1 MNAIELW
8 QVFLFTAAMLA
19 TVSAG
24 ASELL
29 VEVDERPE
37 LTTFDGLHPVK
48 TDIVDYAWIRSPLN
62 WSGYT
67 KILVQK
73 AQSHYRY
80 LREEDPAS
88 ESHIEITR
96 EAREKFEDRLSTF
109 IRGQLNSSSQFQVT
123 DKPAPDV
130 ATLWG
135 ALVDVHAR
143 RNEEGG
149 EYGEFILVAELRDSM
164 TEDVLIRTVDS
175 HHLNLDETDEAGN
188 WLEVDRAAEEIAT
201 KMRQTLDAIFSA
213 LVNQ

>member
-1 MNAIELW
+1 MNTRAPLHGIL
-8 QVFLFTAAMLA
+8 LSILTLA
-19 TVSAG
+19 TAS
-24 ASELL
+24 ASELNL
-29 VEVDERPE
+29 EVDERPE

-48 TDIVDYAWIRSPLN
+48 TDIVDHAWIRTPLN

-67 KILVQK
+67 KIFLQK
-73 AQSHYRY
+73 APSHYRY

-109 IRGQLNSSSQFQVT
+109 IRSQLNISPQFQIT

-135 ALVDVHAR
+135 ALVDVHVR
-143 RNEEGG
+143 KEEAG
-149 EYGEFILVAELRDSM
+149 EHGEFILVAELRDSM

-175 HHLNLDETDEAGN
+175 HHLDLDATDEAGN
-188 WLEVDRAAEEIAT
+188 LLEVDRVAEEIAA
-201 KMRQTLDAIFSA
+201 KMRQTLDAIFAA